1 MSLPKPLVRVLFAA
15 GATLL
20 AGAAVAE
27 EAGSDSGVFTAQ
39 WENDLLAGTDRH
51 YTNGIRLSYVSPA
64 VRDQLAWAAD
74 ALEWLYPFD
83 RRADARFG
91 VALGQ
96 SIFTPGDIT
105 TSALIADDRPY
116 AGWLY
121 LGLSL
126 HAEAAQPVLGADVDF
141 LDTLQINLGVVGPW
155 SLAEETQKFVHDLVN
170 GQRPNG
176 WDNQLDNE
184 PGFAL
189 ILERKWRTPPL
200 TFAGLEA
207 DALPSVTASLGNV
220 ETSAGLAA
228 MVRFGDNLDVDYGP
242 PNISSNLTGREF
254 FERVTDGFAWYVFAG
269 ASGRA
274 VAHNIF
280 LDGNTFE
287 SSHSVDK
294 KYAVGDLQA
303 GAAVVLDNWRLA
315 FSYLLRSKEFDG
327 QDEPDRFGAVSLS
340 VSF

>member
-1 MSLPKPLVRVLFAA
+1 MPSRKPLVLA
-15 GATLL
+15 LL
-20 AGAAVAE
+20 AVTAIAVAGVAQAA
-27 EAGSDSGVFTAQ
+27 EAESDRGVFTAQ

-51 YTNGIRLSYVSPA
+51 YTNGIRFSYVSPS
-64 VRDQLAWAAD
+64 VRDQLPWAAD

-83 RRADARFG
+83 RRANARFG

-96 SIFTPGDIT
+96 SIFTPGDIAT
-105 TSALIADDRPY
+105 PALIVDDRPY

-121 LGLSL
+121 LGFSL
-126 HAEAAQPVLGADVDF
+126 HAEAAQPLWGTDVDF
-141 LDTLQINLGVVGPW
+141 LDTLQLNVGVVGPW
-155 SLAEETQKFVHDLVN
+155 SLAEQTQTFVHDLINV
-170 GQRPNG
+170 QEPEG
-176 WDNQLDNE
+176 WDNQLGNE
-184 PGFAL
+184 PGVAL

-220 ETSAGLAA
+220 QTSAGVAA
-228 MVRFGDNLDVDYGP
+228 MVRLGDNLDVDYGP

-254 FERVTDGFAWYVFAG
+254 FERVQGGLAWYVFAG

-280 LDGNTFE
+280 LDGNTFQ

-294 KYAVGDLQA
+294 KYVVGDLQA
-303 GAAVVLDNWRLA
+303 GAAVIFDNWRLA
-315 FSYLLRSKEFDG
+315 FTYLLRSKEFDG
-327 QDEPDRFGAVSLS
+327 QDEPDRFGALSLS
-340 VSF
+340 VRF